1 VTAFVNVLTSSR
13 EPNLSFEEIEVR
25 STCGAVGL
33 TIGELD
39 VAKRTGSYIVAI
51 RKSTGELEMRPSKE
65 TLLEEGD
72 VVVGLGAPEEIARL
86 EKLFEPREAVV

>member
-1 VTAFVNVLTSSR
+1 MRPGETVLVLLDSNHT
-13 EPNLSFEEIEVR
+13 EAHVR
-25 STCGAVGL
+25 D
-33 TIGELD
+33 ELD
-39 VAKRTGSYIVAI
+39 AYAPLVTPGSYIVAI